1 MRNPAPEGTVDVMA
15 ETEMEENLGTRGN
28 RKAGFWQ
35 GVLAGVF
42 SVFFLLTL
50 IGYQF
55 LHGRGI
61 SVFVDQDQVAAMV
74 RERVGARAAQELP
87 AILAKVS
94 GEAAAELLPEEAVPN
109 LALELGGKKI
119 TLPQETVAGL
129 WREITRATRTALAG
143 TLERMDYQP
152 YADDLAD
159 EIFAMVSEIMSR
171 EFYGRTFH
179 WPANGW
185 LRVPVTVEGGPV
197 VREAKE

>member
-1 MRNPAPEGTVDVMA
+1 MEAGVGTS
-15 ETEMEENLGTRGN
+15 

-42 SVFFLLTL
+42 GVVFLVTL

-61 SVFVDQDQVAAMV
+61 SVFVDQEQVAAMV
-74 RERVGARAAQELP
+74 RERVGTKVAQELP
-87 AILAKVS
+87 AILARVS
-94 GEAAAELLPEEAVPN
+94 GEAAAELLPEETVPN

-119 TLPQETVAGL
+119 ALPQETVSAL
-129 WREITRATRTALAG
+129 WREITRTAKAALAG

-152 YADDLAD
+152 YAEDLAD
-159 EIFAMVSEIMSR
+159 EVFAMVSEIMSR

-179 WPANGW
+179 WRANGW
-185 LRVPVTVEGGPV
+185 LSVPVTVEGGPV
-197 VREAKE
+197 VREVKE